1 MTNTRAS
8 EPAATIR
15 RHFSRVS
22 TSAVP
27 VLMAAPALLTLLV
40 WVCFPLF
47 ETAWLSL
54 FEWNMMPGTPRTFV
68 GLENYERLLSLPE
81 MPRATL
87 NTVWYT
93 LGLLPM
99 TVALPLLV
107 ALLSQRMQGPWR
119 NVYRAAIFLPMIMA
133 PVVIAVIWRW
143 LLNAEYGLV
152 NLALG
157 ALGFGKIQ
165 FLNDPDTA
173 LWTILFMTGWKLVGF
188 STLVFAAAI
197 TQIDR
202 SLMEAARLDG
212 ASEWHVALDMVIPL
226 ISPSVLFIA
235 MLTVLHGAQWSF
247 AYINVL
253 TKGGPLLSSTNLFYL
268 LYEYGFAN
276 FAVGWSSAAGMVLFV
291 AFGVLALLCGRYL
304 QRHAFHQG

>member
-1 MTNTRAS
+1 MAIRTTGLAALGARRLLRA
-8 EPAATIR
+8 PAIL
-15 RHFSRVS
+15 
-22 TSAVP
+22 VP
-27 VLMAAPALLTLLV
+27 LLMAAPALLTLLV
-40 WVCFPLF
+40 WVYLPLV

-54 FEWNMMPGTPRTFV
+54 FEWNMMPGAPRTFV
-68 GLENYERLLSLPE
+68 GLENYERLFSLPE
-81 MPRATL
+81 MPRATR
-87 NTVWYT
+87 NTVCYT

-99 TVALPLLV
+99 TVALPLAV

-133 PVVIAVIWRW
+133 PVVIAVVWRW

-152 NLALG
+152 NLGLV
-157 ALGFGKIQ
+157 ALGFEKVQ

-202 SLMEAARLDG
+202 SLMEAARMDG
-212 ASEWHVALDMVIPL
+212 AGEWRIALDMVIPL
-226 ISPSVLFIA
+226 ISPAVLFIA
-235 MLTVLHGAQWSF
+235 LLTVLHGAQWSF

-253 TKGGPLLSSTNLFYL
+253 TKGGPLLASTNLFYL

-276 FAVGWSSAAGMVLFV
+276 FAVGWSSAAGVVLFV
-291 AFGVLALLCGRYL
+291 GFGAVALVCGRYM

>member
-1 MTNTRAS
+1 MHTATFPGTA
-8 EPAATIR
+8 PARKAPLIR
-15 RHFSRVS
+15 PG
-22 TSAVP
+22 TLSA
-27 VLMAAPALLTLLV
+27 VLMAAPALLTLAL
-40 WVCFPLF
+40 WVFWPLL

-54 FEWNMMPGTPRTFV
+54 FEWNMMPGAPRTFV

-81 MPRATL
+81 MPQATW

-99 TVALPLLV
+99 TVLLPLAV

-119 NVYRAAIFLPMIMA
+119 NVYRAVIFLPMIMA

-152 NLALG
+152 NQWLAALG
-157 ALGFGKIQ
+157 LGRVQ

-173 LWTILFMTGWKLVGF
+173 LWTVLFMTGWKLVGF

-202 SLMEAARLDG
+202 SLMEAARMDG
-212 ASEWHVALDMVIPL
+212 AGEWRVALDMTIPL
-226 ISPSVLFIA
+226 ISPAVLFISL
-235 MLTVLHGAQWSF
+235 LTVLHGAQWSF
-247 AYINVL
+247 AYIHVL

-276 FAVGWSSAAGMVLFV
+276 FAVGWSAAAGMVLF
-291 AFGVLALLCGRYL
+291 AGFGVLALVCGRL
-304 QRHAFHQG
+304 MQRYSFHQG